1 MNIPSFDEFLA
12 TLTDKDM
19 EEIISKVSV
28 EKIVKDL
35 NPKTNL
41 DTISAISMNS
51 ANFCIAAMFTL
62 LRHYH
67 DWLMKVL

>member
-12 TLTDKDM
+12 TLTDEDM
-19 EEIISKVSV
+19 E
-28 EKIVKDL
+28 KIL
-35 NPKTNL
+35 SQTNPAKFAQDPESITNL
-41 DTISAISMNS
+41 DKMSAISMNS

>member
-12 TLTDKDM
+12 TLTDED
-19 EEIISKVSV
+19 I
-28 EKIVKDL
+28 EKIVSQTNPAKLAQDL
-35 NPKTNL
+35 ESKTNL
-41 DTISAISMNS
+41 DTMSAISINS

-67 DWLMKVL
+67 NWLTKVL